1 MPFSSAAVARPAAL
15 CAALLALAA
24 TPSGPAAAQSAS
36 PPSAGETPVTPP
48 QAAPAPAPA
57 ADAIVLD
64 TVVVEGRAGITETTA
79 GPVQGYRALTA
90 GSATKTDT
98 PIEQIPQTIA
108 VIPRQL
114 IDDQSAITIN
124 EALLNTSNLQPVD
137 TRIIGNVEQ
146 APVTIR
152 GFGADQWIDGFAGN
166 LFMAGDHDSL
176 INVERIEV
184 LKGPNA
190 VIYGGGAGSPLGGVV
205 NIISKLPHD
214 ERRYEIGGTFGSD
227 GYWSPYFDF
236 NQPLD
241 PEGTAL
247 FRITG
252 QYTEADSF
260 IDTLETERY
269 SINPTLTLT
278 NKDDTTLTVQ
288 LFYSRHEQQAYPG
301 LPVFGTILGDYRVRD
316 ELYFGDPDIPPSHSE
331 MYGTTI
337 TLDHAFN
344 ETWSANLKA
353 RWSDSNI
360 QQLAQ
365 ASFLDGSGTGGTP
378 FIPPSTFDVS
388 NLRHHDE
395 QEEFSI
401 NPTVQAKLDLGPSR
415 NTVLFGA
422 DYSHVTEQ
430 GLMHADTLGTYCF
443 LLGFGCPPSAV
454 DLQNPNFPPYTIPV
468 PGVGEGIAFFDW
480 NNTYIAKGIYTQV
493 QSTLYDRVHLLVG
506 GRVGSLDITYE
517 ERALLP
523 ATSFIT
529 EETRFLPRVGAVVD
543 IVDGLSAYAGYSEGM
558 KWVPFSQTFAQP
570 QPELSK
576 SVDAG
581 FKFNMNDVL
590 TGTLA
595 VFQINRQNVP
605 YQITLT
611 EGGLSEQRSRG
622 FEADVVYQPD
632 LNWSVLASYGYTDA
646 VFDGTTPSAPA
657 GNRLPMVPEHSG
669 RLWVNYAFDE
679 SSLPGWSVGAGVYAA
694 SSQYVDTQNNWDTD
708 GYFTVDAKIGYEGEH
723 IIAALA
729 VKNLTGEDYYTPY
742 TWLGGQVAPGAP
754 RLFYGQIGY
763 KF

>member
-1 MPFSSAAVARPAAL
+1 MSFPSAAVARPAVL
-15 CAALLALAA
+15 CAAIFAVAA
-24 TPSGPAAAQSAS
+24 VPSGPAAAQSA
-36 PPSAGETPVTPP
+36 PPTGSAVPT
-48 QAAPAPAPA
+48 PA
-57 ADAIVLD
+57 AEPIALG
-64 TVVVEGRAGITETTA
+64 TVVVEGQAGITETTA

-98 PIEQIPQTIA
+98 PVEQIPQTIV

-124 EALLNTSNLQPVD
+124 EALLNASNLQPVD

-146 APVTIR
+146 APVKIR
-152 GFGADQWIDGFAGN
+152 GFGADQWVDGFAGN
-166 LFMAGDHDSL
+166 LFLAGDHDSL
-176 INVERIEV
+176 VNVERIEI

-205 NIISKLPHD
+205 NIISKLPTD
-214 ERRYEIGGTFGSD
+214 ERRYEVGGTFGSY
-227 GYWSPYFDF
+227 GYWSPYFDL
-236 NQPLD
+236 NQPLT
-241 PEGTAL
+241 PEGTVL

-269 SINPTLTLT
+269 SINPTITLT
-278 NKDDTTLTVQ
+278 NKDDTTLTLQ
-288 LFYSRHEQQAYPG
+288 FFYSRHEQQAYPG
-301 LPVFGTILGDYRVRD
+301 LPVFGTIVGDYRVRD

-331 MYGTTI
+331 IYGTTV

-344 ETWSANLKA
+344 ETWSANVKA
-353 RWSDSNI
+353 RWSDSSI

-365 ASFLDGSGTGGTP
+365 AAFLDASGTGGTP

-388 NLRHHDE
+388 NLRHRDK
-395 QEEFSI
+395 QQEFSI

-422 DYSHVTEQ
+422 DYSHVTEK
-430 GLMHADTLGTYCF
+430 GLMHADTLGNSCF
-443 LLGFGCPPSAV
+443 LLGFGCPPSVV
-454 DLQNPNFPPYTIPV
+454 DLQNPVFPPFIMPT
-468 PGVGEGIAFFDW
+468 PGVGEGLAFFDW
-480 NNTYIAKGIYTQV
+480 NNTYITKGLYAQV

-506 GRVGSLDITYE
+506 GRVGALDITYE

-523 ATSFIT
+523 STSFIT
-529 EETRFLPRVGAVVD
+529 EDTRFLPRIGAVVD
-543 IVDGLSAYAGYSEGM
+543 IVEGLSVYAGYSEGM

-581 FKFNMNDVL
+581 FKFNMNDML
-590 TGTLA
+590 SGTLA
-595 VFQINRQNVP
+595 VFQINRENVP

-611 EGGLSEQRSRG
+611 QGGLSEQRSRG
-622 FEADVVYQPD
+622 VEADIVFQPD

-646 VFDGTTPSAPA
+646 VFDGTTPSAPD
-657 GNRLPMVPEHSG
+657 GNRLPMIPEHSG

-679 SSLPGWSVGAGVYAA
+679 SSLPGWSVGSGVYAA
-694 SSQYVDTQNNWDTD
+694 SSQFVDSQNNWKTE
-708 GYFTVDAKIGYEGEH
+708 GYFTVDAKVGYEGEH
-723 IIAALA
+723 ITAALTI
-729 VKNLTGEDYYTPY
+729 KNLTGEDYYTPY
-742 TWLGGQVAPGAP
+742 TWFGGQVAPAAP
-754 RLFYGQIGY
+754 RMVYGQVGY
-763 KF
+763 RF